1 MKKTIRL
8 RAVCRHKEMKRE
20 RDGWEGLSQAGGVMK
35 VQWAAWVIKRHAG
48 YSEQVLTMCTQCEGC
63 EITHTES
70 LPLPHTHCWTKHRS
84 GRLCVSVIL
93 YVRVCVCVTLMS
105 GNAWRSEIEEVENS
119 SISMGSLIYLPS
131 LPPCFYSET
140 HTDRLCLTGTKSHTN
155 THTICIGL
163 KRLLPVR
170 KYEFSLNK
178 HQPNLNNRV

>member
-1 MKKTIRL
+1 ML
-8 RAVCRHKEMKRE
+8 VAVQLK
-20 RDGWEGLSQAGGVMK
+20 LSQSGRLDWKAYS
-35 VQWAAWVIKRHAG
+35 VIP
-48 YSEQVLTMCTQCEGC
+48 SLILFTNNWNTITMCTQCEGC

-155 THTICIGL
+155 THTICVGL